1 MKNSTSAAP
10 SRLSERLL
18 AALALS
24 GLALS
29 GLALSG
35 PGQAANPAANS
46 AANESDTLQDY
57 RYQMP
62 LTTAAKQGVLAL
74 PLPQTLYLH
83 AQSLQLNDVRIF
95 DAKGQKVPIALLP
108 AGSTSLVTRASFP
121 VKIFPLRGGAG
132 NGAANSGSN
141 NVGSGGNVEM
151 DVKTDA
157 NGSVISVKTKSG
169 TSGANNKITH
179 LVLDAR
185 NGNNGSNGTK
195 GSMGDG
201 PKIEGL
207 RFRLPAATSSYNA
220 QVWLDVSDDL
230 QHWDTIGTAE
240 LSWLVN
246 SGSETLAND
255 RLSFEA
261 RSFRYARLSW
271 RAGEPIEFA
280 GIEALT
286 VSQQSNA
293 PQLESVL
300 LEPLDGKQAG
310 DLVYQASAALPVV
323 RVNLQ
328 FRESNVVYPAAI
340 GGYQEIPAVQIGKA
354 NTWHFEAQM
363 RSTFYQITQD
373 GKTRRSGELALPQPT
388 GMNQWVVRPQQAGS
402 SRPTMVL
409 SWQAA
414 NLVFLNSG
422 NGPYTLAYGR
432 ADAKAGLSELEQVAP
447 GFSTKEL
454 QQLAQA
460 QTGAEQLTAT
470 PKQLQQQQSAA
481 QAASDAAKTRSFAL
495 WGVLILGVLV
505 LAGMAWS
512 LVKQFKA
519 GK

>member
-1 MKNSTSAAP
+1 MKNSTSVTARRVGALL
-10 SRLSERLL
+10 LS
-18 AALALS
+18 ALALT
-24 GLALS
+24 AL
-29 GLALSG
+29 GTLVAVAI
-35 PGQAANPAANS
+35 PVHAAKPEA
-46 AANESDTLQDY
+46 SDTLQDY

-62 LTTAAKQGVLAL
+62 LGTGTKQGVLAL
-74 PLPQTLYLH
+74 RLPQALYLH
-83 AQSLQLNDVRIF
+83 AQSAQLNDVRIF

-108 AGSTSLVTRASFP
+108 PASNSEVTRASFP
-121 VKIFPLRGGAG
+121 VKIFPLLGAG
-132 NGAANSGSN
+132 STSGSTN
-141 NVGSGGNVEM
+141 GSGGLEM

-157 NGSVISVKTKSG
+157 NGSVISVKNKSG
-169 TSGANNKITH
+169 SAGSNNKITH

-185 NGNNGSNGTK
+185 NGSA
-195 GSMGDG
+195 GDG

-207 RFRLPAATSSYNA
+207 RFRLPAATSAYNA

-230 QHWDTIGTAE
+230 QRWETIGTAE

-261 RSFRYARLSW
+261 RSFRYARLAW

-286 VSQQSNA
+286 VNQQSNA
-293 PQLESVL
+293 PPLESVV
-300 LEPLDGKQAG
+300 LEPMAGKQAG
-310 DLVYQASAALPVV
+310 DWVYQASAALPAV

-328 FRESNVVYPAAI
+328 FGEPNVVYPAAI
-340 GGYQEIPAVQIGKA
+340 GGYLEIPAVQIGKA
-354 NTWHFEAQM
+354 NTWRFEAHM
-363 RSTFYQITQD
+363 HSTFYQITQD
-373 GKTRRSGELALPQPT
+373 GKTRRSGELTLPQPT
-388 GMNQWVVRPQQAGS
+388 GMAQWVIRPRQASS

-422 NGPYTLAYGR
+422 SGPYTLAYGR
-432 ADAKAGLSELEQVAP
+432 ADAKAGMSELEQVAP
-447 GFSTKEL
+447 GFNAKEL

-460 QTGAEQLTAT
+460 QTGPEQLVAT
-470 PKQLQQQQSAA
+470 PQQLQQQQSAA
-481 QAASDAAKTRSFAL
+481 QAASDSAKTRSLTL
-495 WGVLILGVLV
+495 WGVLLLGVLV
-505 LAGMAWS
+505 VAGMAWS

>member
-35 PGQAANPAANS
+35 PGQAANPAAS
-46 AANESDTLQDY
+46 DSDTLQDY

-62 LTTAAKQGVLAL
+62 LTTGSTQGVLAL
-74 PLPQTLYLH
+74 RLPQALYLH

-95 DAKGQKVPIALLP
+95 DAKGQKVPIAMLP
-108 AGSTSLVTRASFP
+108 PGNTSLVTRASFP
-121 VKIFPLRGGAG
+121 LKIFPLHGAT
-132 NGAANSGSN
+132 ASGSN
-141 NVGSGGNVEM
+141 NAGSGGNVEM

-185 NGNNGSNGTK
+185 NGNNGNL
-195 GSMGDG
+195 GDG

-293 PQLESVL
+293 PQLESLL
-300 LEPLDGKQAG
+300 LEPQDGKQAG
-310 DLVYQASAALPVV
+310 DLLYQASAALPVV

-328 FRESNVVYPAAI
+328 FREPNVVYPAAI
-340 GGYQEIPAVQIGKA
+340 GTYQEIPAVQIGKA

-388 GMNQWVVRPQQAGS
+388 GMNQWVVRPQQAGT

-422 NGPYTLAYGR
+422 SGPYTLAYGR
-432 ADAKAGLSELEQVAP
+432 ADAKAGMSELEQVAP
-447 GFSTKEL
+447 GFSAKEL

-460 QTGAEQLTAT
+460 QTGPEQLSAT
-470 PKQLQQQQSAA
+470 PQQLQQQQSAA

-495 WGVLILGVLV
+495 WGMLILGVLV